1 MAKIFS
7 GSARAGVN
15 RVFDPVARALLR
27 AGVSPNAVTVLGTLG
42 VVASAIVFGAHGH
55 FVIGAFVVTAFAFTD
70 LIDGSMAR
78 QRGAAGKFGAL
89 LDSTMDRIADGATL
103 GALCWWYAG
112 QGDRW
117 TLLAALL
124 CLVSGQV
131 ISYVKARAEGLG
143 FRVDVGVAERAERLV
158 ILGVGG
164 LVTGWGQGHADWG
177 LPAALWIL
185 AALSLYTVWQR
196 LIYVYRADRAA
207 QEAQLAEDGQLP

>member
-7 GSARAGVN
+7 GSARAGAN

-27 AGVSPNAVTVLGTLG
+27 AGVSPNAVTVAGTVG
-42 VVASAIVFGAHGH
+42 VVASAIIFGANGH

-78 QRGAAGKFGAL
+78 QRGGSSKFGAL
-89 LDSTMDRIADGATL
+89 LDSSMDRIADGATF
-103 GALCWWYAG
+103 GALCWYYARHD
-112 QGDRW
+112 DRW

-124 CLVSGQV
+124 CLVSGQI

-143 FRVDVGVAERAERLV
+143 FSVNVGVAERAERLV
-158 ILGVGG
+158 LIGVGG
-164 LVTGWGQGHADWG
+164 LLTGWGLLSWG

-185 AALSLYTVWQR
+185 AALSLYTIWQR
-196 LIYVYRADRAA
+196 VIHVYRADRAA
-207 QEAQLAEDGQLP
+207 GADGGRAP